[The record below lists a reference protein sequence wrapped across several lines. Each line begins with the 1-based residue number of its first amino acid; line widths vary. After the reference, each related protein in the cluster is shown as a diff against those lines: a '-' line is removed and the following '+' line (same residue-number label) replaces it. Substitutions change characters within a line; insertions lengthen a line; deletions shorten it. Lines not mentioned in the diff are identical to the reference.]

1 MLNKHS
7 FEPFC
12 VFWITLWEVDSV
24 FFQVQATD
32 KNAAGVTDLSNNTL
46 GSFTELII
54 VSL

>member
-1 MLNKHS
+1 MNKFL

-12 VFWITLWEVDSV
+12 LWITLWEVDSV
-24 FFQVQATD
+24 LFQVQAID